1 LSFFFTLVKE
11 ADLGGNEQ
19 GIDYVIEKQLA
30 SAVKKVFSIYG
41 AGMQIASCRDP
52 SCRALRAGRRLLVPR
67 NP

>member
-1 LSFFFTLVKE
+1 VAVVIFFTLVKE

-41 AGMQIASCRDP
+41 SGMQIASCRDP
-52 SCRALRAGRRLLVPR
+52 SLPGPSRRAAAASTP
-67 NP
+67 